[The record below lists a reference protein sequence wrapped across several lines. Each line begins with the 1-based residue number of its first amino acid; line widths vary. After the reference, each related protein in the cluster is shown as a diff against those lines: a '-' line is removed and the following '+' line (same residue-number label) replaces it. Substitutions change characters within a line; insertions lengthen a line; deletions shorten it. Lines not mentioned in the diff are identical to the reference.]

1 MEYSEYRQ
9 KVIDMVLASDIKEFA
24 RENVLAFCDSE
35 EDYIRRMYES
45 DKEAVDSGRVNSFS
59 SGISGTAFGLGMMY
73 EG

>member
-1 MEYSEYRQ
+1 MEYSKYRQ